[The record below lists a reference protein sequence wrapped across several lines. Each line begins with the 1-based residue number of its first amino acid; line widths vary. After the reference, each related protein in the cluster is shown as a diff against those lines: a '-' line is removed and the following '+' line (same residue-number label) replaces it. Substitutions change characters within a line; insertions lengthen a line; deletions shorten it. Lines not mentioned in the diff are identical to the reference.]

1 MMTVLSKAIRATP
14 SEFPSYDAIPGNLPR
29 GSKAAR
35 RLARLARK
43 ALIAEAELTPKPGLV
58 DRRGN
63 GAHTDLSLE
72 IMRRSAVAIEPYF
85 RQMALA
91 SWGLEPTQS
100 IREQLALIG
109 RHAERAMFEAT
120 GGSNAHKG
128 AIWALGLLVAA
139 AAIRG
144 SDTRNGNNR
153 YDDANANGDRNGNSA
168 NDGDYDYDGN
178 KDVDADLT
186 ASAIA
191 TTAKLIASFEDRA
204 IPRLV
209 SHGDAVAKRYGVPGA
224 RGEALSGFPHV
235 VDVAL
240 PALRRKRRSGA
251 PEQIARLDA
260 LLNIMSTLDDTCLLY
275 RGGQTALAAA
285 KEGAAAV
292 EAAGGTGTAL
302 GRERL
307 YCLDR
312 RFLALHV
319 SPGGSADLLA
329 AALFLDAVE
338 HQQSD
343 IQADLGPGAC
353 LMEVSNGAH

>member
-1 MMTVLSKAIRATP
+1 MSLLSDRSLLSNAVRVTP
-14 SEFPSYDAIPGNLPR
+14 WNLPNDT
-29 GSKAAR
+29 KATR
-35 RLARLARK
+35 RLARLARQ

-63 GAHTDLSLE
+63 GSHSDLSLE

-91 SWGLEPTQS
+91 SWGLEPCQS

-109 RHAERAMFEAT
+109 RQAERAMLEAT

-128 AIWALGLLVAA
+128 AIWALVLLVAA
-139 AAIRG
+139 SAMEHNGHHNRSAN
-144 SDTRNGNNR
+144 SDNVGAN
-153 YDDANANGDRNGNSA
+153 ANANGSRNRNI
-168 NDGDYDYDGN
+168 
-178 KDVDADLT
+178 T
-186 ASAIA
+186 ASTVAA
-191 TTAKLIASFEDRA
+191 TAKVIASFEDRA

-209 SHGDAVAKRYGVPGA
+209 SHGDAVAKRYGVAGA

-260 LLNIMSTLDDTCLLY
+260 LLSIMSSLDDTCLLY

-285 KEGAAAV
+285 KEGATAV
-292 EAAGGTGTAL
+292 AAAGGTGTAL
-302 GRERL
+302 GLAQL
-307 YCLDR
+307 YRLDR
-312 RFLALHV
+312 RLLDLHV

-338 HQQSD
+338 HQQND
-343 IQADLGPGAC
+343 IQADLCPE
-353 LMEVSNGAH
+353 LSLTEVSNGAH

>member
-1 MMTVLSKAIRATP
+1 MMSLLSNAVRVTP
-14 SEFPSYDAIPGNLPR
+14 RNLSS
-29 GSKAAR
+29 GTQAAR
-35 RLARLARK
+35 RLARLARQ

-63 GAHTDLSLE
+63 GSHSDLSLE

-91 SWGLEPTQS
+91 SWSLEPSQS

-109 RHAERAMFEAT
+109 RQAERAMLEAT

-139 AAIRG
+139 SAMEHNGRDNRSANRSSDHVAANTHG
-144 SDTRNGNNR
+144 SRN
-153 YDDANANGDRNGNSA
+153 DDVTASAVAANASANANANGSRNRHI
-168 NDGDYDYDGN
+168 
-178 KDVDADLT
+178 T
-186 ASAIA
+186 ASTVA
-191 TTAKLIASFEDRA
+191 TTAKVIAAFEDRA

-209 SHGDAVAKRYGVPGA
+209 SHGDTVAKRYGVAGA

-235 VDVAL
+235 LDVAL
-240 PALRRKRRSGA
+240 PSLRRKRRRGA
-251 PEQIARLDA
+251 SEQIARLDA
-260 LLNIMSTLDDTCLLY
+260 LLSIMSSLDDTCLLY
-275 RGGQTALAAA
+275 RGGQPALAAA
-285 KEGAAAV
+285 KEGAAAIA
-292 EAAGGTGTAL
+292 AAGGTATAL

-307 YCLDR
+307 HHLDR
-312 RFLALHV
+312 RLLDLRV

-338 HQQSD
+338 RQLND
-343 IQADLGPGAC
+343 IQADLGPE
-353 LMEVSNGAH
+353 LSLTEVSHGAH